1 MPSPNDAR
9 SMPKSPSPFVR
20 IYNALD
26 LNGTGEYYLGIKMK
40 LPNPADLM
48 EDPNHNYTLRTWEV
62 FCKQWDSEQ
71 KKWSLA
77 GCRVSFFTIMQNSF
91 FLFFQGTSM

>member
-1 MPSPNDAR
+1 
-9 SMPKSPSPFVR
+9 MPKSPSPFVR
-20 IYNALD
+20 IYTALD

-62 FCKQWDSEQ
+62 FCKQWDAEQ

-77 GCRVSFFTIMQNSF
+77 GCKVSHY
-91 FLFFQGTSM
+91 